1 MVLNLTVYLCFY
13 VMQEKDID
21 LLVSIRFQHIAQYL
35 SFKQLLCQGHKRYD
49 TSLLLHVNE
58 LQNHP

>member
-21 LLVSIRFQHIAQYL
+21 LLVSIRFLHIAQYFVLHAVAL
-35 SFKQLLCQGHKRYD
+35 SGAS
-49 TSLLLHVNE
+49 SLLLHVNE